1 AWEKTHTNDTE
12 LPGQNSP
19 RDQTDLAVVSR
30 LRHAPFGR
38 AATERTNGATEG
50 VAVRSN
56 REEARLVPGL
66 KPRRTCDRGA
76 SPEKPRDGQ
85 NTCETSETRRPA
97 RRSSS
102 CDFSP
107 SAILLRCSGS
117 ASGAR
122 LFASPASTR
131 LTAFTPFLPFFGT
144 CGAERRRMSAVP
156 EYSSFFGV
164 MGASA
169 AMVFSALGA
178 AYGTAKSGTGIA
190 AMSVMRPE
198 LIMKSIIPVVMAG
211 IIAIYGLVVAVLI
224 ANNLSATVTLYKSF
238 LHLGAGLSVG
248 LSGLAAGF
256 AIGIVGDAG
265 VRGTAQQ
272 PRLFVGMIL
281 ILIFAEVLGLYGL
294 IVALILS
301 TK

>member
-1 AWEKTHTNDTE
+1 MGRSKMSGTAE
-12 LPGQNSP
+12 NSP
-19 RDQTDLAVVSR
+19 MYT
-30 LRHAPFGR
+30 
-38 AATERTNGATEG
+38 
-50 VAVRSN
+50 
-56 REEARLVPGL
+56 
-66 KPRRTCDRGA
+66 
-76 SPEKPRDGQ
+76 
-85 NTCETSETRRPA
+85 
-97 RRSSS
+97 
-102 CDFSP
+102 
-107 SAILLRCSGS
+107 
-117 ASGAR
+117 
-122 LFASPASTR
+122 
-131 LTAFTPFLPFFGT
+131 PFFGVL
-144 CGAERRRMSAVP
+144 GATS
-156 EYSSFFGV
+156 
-164 MGASA
+164 

-224 ANNLSATVTLYKSF
+224 AHGLKSTGYSLFKGF

-294 IVALILS
+294 IVAIFLYA
-301 TK
+301 KK